1 MKQITLSYY
10 RLNIRFY
17 ADANVRLDAWIGAV
31 LRNNFLAQAGLVKD
45 EDGISLLARM
55 EELPLPEGHP
65 CRKQLEGG
73 FPKGIWMDC
82 REIPSSRQVS
92 HLDAKRIYTFGIML
106 VGRCVHYYTQVVEA
120 LMRMFDKG
128 IGHPVVPLR
137 LVDISEI
144 DNTGDAHLLYHPSL
158 DVLGKPSCA
167 VSLSDFVLESSC
179 PGRATV
185 RIMLETPV
193 CLMRSKA
200 KKEAKVSFQDKLNGF
215 PSFFQ
220 FIRSLVYRV
229 NTLNLLYGEE
239 NTESGLREE
248 EIDDFARSASEAILQ
263 KADLEY
269 RKVRSTPKKGNDH
282 VYVMEGYTGLL
293 VWREVPSIYLPLLAF
308 AMRLGVGYN
317 VQYGLGAYSID
328 M

>member
-1 MKQITLSYY
+1 MKRITLSYY

-17 ADANVRLDAWIGAV
+17 AEADVRLDAWIGAV
-31 LRNNFLAQAGLVKD
+31 LRNNFLAQAERVKD
-45 EDGISLLARM
+45 ADGISLLARM
-55 EELPLPEGHP
+55 EELPLPDGHP

-82 REIPSSRQVS
+82 REIPSSSQVS
-92 HLDAKRIYTFGIML
+92 YLEAKRIYSFCIL
-106 VGRCVHYYTQVVEA
+106 LAGRCVHYYTQVVEA
-120 LMRMFDKG
+120 VMCMFDKG

-137 LVDISEI
+137 LVDISET
-144 DNTGDAHLLYHPSL
+144 DKEGDTHLLCHPDL
-158 DVLGKPSCA
+158 DALRMPSCA
-167 VSLSDFVLESSC
+167 IGLSDFVLDDSAPE
-179 PGRATV
+179 RVAV
-185 RIMLETPV
+185 RILFETPV
-193 CLMRSKA
+193 CLMRSKV
-200 KKEAKVSFQDKLNGF
+200 KKEAKVSFQDKMNGF
-215 PSFFQ
+215 PSFYQ

-229 NTLNLLYGEE
+229 NTLDLLYGNEAP
-239 NTESGLREE
+239 ESGLQED
-248 EIDDFARSASEAILQ
+248 EINEFVWRASEAILQ

-282 VYVMEGYTGLL
+282 VYVMEGYTGTL

-308 AMRLGVGYN
+308 AMGLGVGYH